1 MCGNCWRRIETT
13 LTPFETYALKSLGS
27 KGAAWVWSRLRN
39 RLIGRRFKQVFGA
52 GIDKPG
58 FTLVYGELA
67 LNSTT
72 PKPYVKLGGNPQARF
87 SISRPVSQ
95 CELRAASYLSSS
107 IGNGTGC
114 TPALR
119 SDNDVRSVL
128 DLDFISF
135 GGPLSNFKTEDCQ
148 LNANN
153 LLAIFDQPNTRFL
166 DRKTGNV
173 IASYSDPT
181 FDYGIILK
189 LHPKQF
195 PDRVW
200 LACAGFGEWGT
211 SGGAWYLAN
220 RWMKIR
226 ESAKDRPFAAVVR
239 VRVQQDE
246 SAECIELIM

>member
-1 MCGNCWRRIETT
+1 M
-13 LTPFETYALKSLGS
+13 
-27 KGAAWVWSRLRN
+27 WSHLRN
-39 RLIGRRFKQVFGA
+39 RLIGTRFKQVFGR
-52 GIDKPG
+52 GVDKPG
-58 FTLVYGELA
+58 FALVYGELA
-67 LNSTT
+67 LTSQSPMPYT
-72 PKPYVKLGGNPQARF
+72 KPGGNPHARF

-95 CELRAASYLSSS
+95 CELRAASYLASS

-119 SDNDVRSVL
+119 SDNDVRPIL

-148 LNANN
+148 VNDNN

-173 IASYSDPT
+173 LAAYADPT
-181 FDYGIILK
+181 FDYGLILK

-195 PDRVW
+195 PGRVW

-211 SGGAWYLAN
+211 SGAAWYLAN
-220 RWMKIR
+220 RWMEIR
-226 ESAKDRPFAAVVR
+226 ERAKDRPFAAVIR

-246 SAECIELIM
+246 SAECLVIKT